1 MFNTAH
7 LEERVPLRYCYFTF
21 FYRFRENF
29 VLTSRITA
37 QYLKTQPNPNNK
49 SPVGKLGKY
58 FIELILK

>member
-7 LEERVPLRYCYFTF
+7 LEERVPLCYIYLTL

-37 QYLKTQPNPNNK
+37 QYLKTQPNPNNN
-49 SPVGKLGKY
+49 SPV
-58 FIELILK
+58 ISW